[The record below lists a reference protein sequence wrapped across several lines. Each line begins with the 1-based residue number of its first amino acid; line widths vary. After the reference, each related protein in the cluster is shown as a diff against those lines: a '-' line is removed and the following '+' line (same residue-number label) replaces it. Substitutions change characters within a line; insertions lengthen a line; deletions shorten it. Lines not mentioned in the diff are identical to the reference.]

1 MKEKKTVAAGGG
13 ERLRSAMSLLDD
25 RWIDEAEG
33 GTAVAP
39 RKKSG
44 RGFRIAAIAA
54 AAALLLAA
62 VPLGI
67 FIFLSGSDPDP
78 ELPEHDVSRGLSVL
92 PEALRGVTV
101 SADGAKG
108 RIIPTDTAFIVK
120 TSGEISPE
128 ELAANLSIT
137 PQTDFSVT
145 RLASCKF
152 SVAPATGK
160 LNEGAIYRLSFGDPE
175 NPAISYAF
183 QTDSQLM
190 IRSFFPAAYSDGV
203 PVDTAIVVSFS
214 EVLDESACKQVAL
227 YPAVKGKAEL
237 ISGGTAVVFLPDKEL
252 EPDTQY
258 EIRVGD
264 GIKSVSGRKLAQVS
278 GATFRTAAA
287 KELAGSFLFDPVAQN
302 WKTFS
307 PGDDASIEIS
317 FQKGISVIPA
327 KADAEIF

>member
-1 MKEKKTVAAGGG
+1 MKKKTEATGGG
-13 ERLRSAMSLLDD
+13 ELLRSAMSMLDD

-33 GTAVAP
+33 GIAAP

-54 AAALLLAA
+54 AATLLLAA

-67 FIFLSGSDPDP
+67 FNYLSGTDPDP
-78 ELPEHDVSRGLSVL
+78 ILPEYDTSRGLSVL

-101 SADGAKG
+101 TAEGANG
-108 RIIPTDTAFIVK
+108 RAIPTDTAFIVK

-137 PQTDFSVT
+137 PSTDFSVT

-183 QTDSQLM
+183 QTDSQLL
-190 IRSFFPAAYSDGV
+190 IRYLLS
-203 PVDTAIVVSFS
+203 VV
-214 EVLDESACKQVAL
+214 
-227 YPAVKGKAEL
+227 Y
-237 ISGGTAVVFLPDKEL
+237 
-252 EPDTQY
+252 
-258 EIRVGD
+258 
-264 GIKSVSGRKLAQVS
+264 
-278 GATFRTAAA
+278 
-287 KELAGSFLFDPVAQN
+287 
-302 WKTFS
+302 
-307 PGDDASIEIS
+307 
-317 FQKGISVIPA
+317 
-327 KADAEIF
+327 